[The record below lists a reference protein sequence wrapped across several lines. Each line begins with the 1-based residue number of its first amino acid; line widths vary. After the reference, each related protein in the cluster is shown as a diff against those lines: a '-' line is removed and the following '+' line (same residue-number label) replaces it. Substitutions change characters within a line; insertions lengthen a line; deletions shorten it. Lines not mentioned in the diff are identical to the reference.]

1 MVLDRLF
8 GEPQRLADVLI
19 RQALC
24 NTAEHVHLAWGEA
37 FSTALVPD
45 FLCHASNV
53 ARDRGRAKETLG
65 ELRID
70 EGIAL
75 VDHVDCLDEHIRFD
89 VLEQVAECPVLQH
102 FEHIVI
108 AVVDCE
114 RDDLHACACLLQLL
128 RHVQPRQPRH
138 IDIEQEDVG
147 FEHERAR
154 QCFLPVLC
162 FSDDLEIVFK
172 IQYALDPLP
181 QERVV
186 VC

>member
-19 RQALC
+19 RQAFC
-24 NTAEHVHLAWGEA
+24 NAAEHVHFTRGEA

-45 FLCHASNV
+45 FLCHAPNV

-75 VDHVDCLDEHIRFD
+75 IDHVDCLDEHIRFD

-108 AVVDCE
+108 TVVDCE
-114 RDDLHACACLLQLL
+114 RDDLHA
-128 RHVQPRQPRH
+128 
-138 IDIEQEDVG
+138 
-147 FEHERAR
+147 
-154 QCFLPVLC
+154 
-162 FSDDLEIVFK
+162 
-172 IQYALDPLP
+172 
-181 QERVV
+181 
-186 VC
+186 